1 MPGGGGGKGREGRG
15 SGRLE
20 KVLSILP
27 LAAFWDPN
35 KAGFVFLWGLKYS
48 VTYRLRD
55 RVLWC
60 RRALQARRAASP
72 GPSAWK
78 QCQSCCIQLQSPLAT
93 CPPGAWTECH
103 PCFLLG
109 WSSLSATKK
118 LLRQIKWYCGGRWLS
133 GDRQWNTLASSVSR
147 SLRFLAKLSSP
158 KKELPPIQLKS
169 VEKVNAT
176 RDVSG
181 SPDRNTPGS
190 LDSNQVTTKLETLSG
205 NDLKINQ
212 FNFIRYYQGV
222 RTWLICVSFQFTPRQ
237 VQFPCSLR
245 SYGGLTPTA
254 ARNQANQ

>member
-1 MPGGGGGKGREGRG
+1 MHYRPAEQLLQGHLHGN
-15 SGRLE
+15 SA
-20 KVLSILP
+20 VC
-27 LAAFWDPN
+27 
-35 KAGFVFLWGLKYS
+35 FV
-48 VTYRLRD
+48 VNITLRNLT
-55 RVLWC
+55 VPWIQNLT
-60 RRALQARRAASP
+60 
-72 GPSAWK
+72 
-78 QCQSCCIQLQSPLAT
+78 QSCCIQLQSPLAT